1 MSTGAIILAGISVVA
16 LSDMLIALYYRS
28 LADRVE
34 SGETVS
40 SSIEPAQARKIA
52 TLLLVSAPVMWL
64 AIALISFGVIPSG
77 VDPIKF

>member
-1 MSTGAIILAGISVVA
+1 MLAVISVVA

-34 SGETVS
+34 SGETITN
-40 SSIEPAQARKIA
+40 SIEPTQARKIA
-52 TLLLVSAPVMWL
+52 TLLLVGAPVMWL
-64 AIALISFGVIPSG
+64 VVALISFGVIPSG